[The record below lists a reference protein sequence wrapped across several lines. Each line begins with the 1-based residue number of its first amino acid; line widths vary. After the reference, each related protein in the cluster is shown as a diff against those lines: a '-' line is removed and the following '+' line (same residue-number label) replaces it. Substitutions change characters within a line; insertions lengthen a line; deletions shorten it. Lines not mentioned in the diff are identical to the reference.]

1 MGTWHLSSSFSQGLC
16 FSFSGSQVPCWAFRH
31 HISLPGGRRGKG
43 VDVLLLDVSSS
54 LEREAFLRDFCLSLA
69 GRNWAMWLPQLQESW
84 HSKDFTFPAII
95 AAEGRRERGCNGFQ
109 RPNLW
114 CLLWV
119 SISVPAIVPYASPT
133 CHHGP
138 LHSEDLPSSP
148 SSALCLSPCLAPW
161 SEGVPLWTLYFKVI
175 TLLIIP
181 TLALFLLILSSR
193 AIVNIW
199 HSLSPYIYSNP
210 NTSSEIY
217 EFCLLFFFFFNRFCL
232 RFQVYL
238 CKHHRGTPAWCRQK
252 LRGRTSSSSLTLVDR
267 SLYSGAFV
275 GPWASLGA
283 WAGAWPWFEAW
294 PWPLVGTPV
303 TLGKMG
309 MSTFP
314 ELGVKDV
321 GKSMEFAAATFC
333 DLGLTSLGLTR
344 ALMALTHVLVALTVS
359 ARISFRPFC
368 ASWKSTR
375 SSGTRGPP
383 SSEIHVFVTE
393 VSWCRFCTICMTSCA
408 WVFLGLD
415 CVCTEAS
422 GSRGAWHRKTKR
434 NFPSLISCCIPG
446 PSTMW
451 SMQ

>member
-217 EFCLLFFFFFNRFCL
+217 EFCLLFFFF
-232 RFQVYL
+232 
-238 CKHHRGTPAWCRQK
+238 
-252 LRGRTSSSSLTLVDR
+252 LTD
-267 SLYSGAFV
+267 S
-275 GPWASLGA
+275 
-283 WAGAWPWFEAW
+283 
-294 PWPLVGTPV
+294 
-303 TLGKMG
+303 
-309 MSTFP
+309 
-314 ELGVKDV
+314 
-321 GKSMEFAAATFC
+321 
-333 DLGLTSLGLTR
+333 
-344 ALMALTHVLVALTVS
+344 
-359 ARISFRPFC
+359 
-368 ASWKSTR
+368 
-375 SSGTRGPP
+375 
-383 SSEIHVFVTE
+383 
-393 VSWCRFCTICMTSCA
+393 
-408 WVFLGLD
+408 
-415 CVCTEAS
+415 AS
-422 GSRGAWHRKTKR
+422 GSRFICANTTGGPQRDADRSSGVAPVLPASHWLTGASTLEPSWDPGHRWEPELEPGLDLR
-434 NFPSLISCCIPG
+434 LGLGLWLARLWPLARWAWAHFPSLG
-446 PSTMW
+446 WRM
-451 SMQ
+451 